1 MAKRYRC
8 PVCKAVAEIDKGS
21 KKMVIQPVPPKIP
34 EPHRGA
40 FQVAFTFPSH
50 ADCEFNK
57 PVDQIRL
64 DRLEP
69 VDSAFAHE
77 GGVSR

>member
-8 PVCKAVAEIDKGS
+8 PVCGAVAEIDKGN

-34 EPHRGA
+34 KPHGGA
-40 FQVAFTFPSH
+40 LQVAFSFPSH

-57 PVDQIRL
+57 PIDEIQL
-64 DRLEP
+64 DRLEA
-69 VDSAFAHE
+69 VESAFAHE
-77 GGVSR
+77 GGVPR